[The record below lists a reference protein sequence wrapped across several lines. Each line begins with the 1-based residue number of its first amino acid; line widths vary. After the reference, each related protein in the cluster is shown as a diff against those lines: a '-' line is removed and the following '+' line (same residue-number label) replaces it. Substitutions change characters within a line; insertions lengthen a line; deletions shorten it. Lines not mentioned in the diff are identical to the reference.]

1 MRWVSDSTAVLLW
14 LRKISEG
21 VTEALCHDVVTL
33 FLKWLPLTSSMGN
46 QAITKPLKNHR
57 PICTNSI
64 KPR

>member
-1 MRWVSDSTAVLLW
+1 M
-14 LRKISEG
+14 SEG
-21 VTEALCHDVVTL
+21 VTVTLCHDVVTAC
-33 FLKWLPLTSSMGN
+33 FKWLPLTSSMGN